1 MRWQSVWGRRCGR
14 SPWLLG
20 LGLGLSLRPALA
32 VEPEPTEPPAES
44 ARPDRHLVLG
54 PVVGAFSHAFDSNQI
69 EDRIGPVFG
78 AFGRVDPLSWLGV
91 RALFLYGTQPVV
103 FRSGALRQP
112 SLQLYQPPLSVIR
125 LGLRAEPTLNLGHRT
140 DLVAGLGLGW
150 ERCIANELT
159 SHDATHL
166 RSYNRAVVFVDYEAL
181 VGLRTE
187 PVRDWLSVGLSL
199 SVALPTMQTGT
210 LLDSTQAFTAD
221 GHRII
226 LDGLPSVSHRFM
238 GLFELGLIL

>member
-1 MRWQSVWGRRCGR
+1 MRTLV
-14 SPWLLG
+14 LFDTD
-20 LGLGLSLRPALA
+20 
-32 VEPEPTEPPAES
+32 TEPPVGQDYARQLESSDEAEFDV
-44 ARPDRHLVLG
+44 ARALREKGHEVRL
-54 PVVGAFSHAFDSNQI
+54 F
-69 EDRIGPVFG
+69 
-78 AFGRVDPLSWLGV
+78 GV
-91 RALFLYGTQPVV
+91 RDDLDALV
-103 FRSGALRQP
+103 A
-112 SLQLYQPPLSVIR
+112 
-125 LGLRAEPTLNLGHRT
+125 GLRAEPTLNLGHRT

-210 LLDSTQAFTAD
+210 LWDSTQAFTAD
-221 GHRII
+221 GHRIM